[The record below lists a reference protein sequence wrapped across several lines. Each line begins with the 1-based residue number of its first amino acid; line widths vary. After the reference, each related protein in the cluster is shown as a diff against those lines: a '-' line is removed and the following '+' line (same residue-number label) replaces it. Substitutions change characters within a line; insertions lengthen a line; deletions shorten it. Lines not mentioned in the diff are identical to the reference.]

1 MTIISRPRPFG
12 ITALSIFFLF
22 GAVISFTVFVSLIF
36 PGTFLEPMW
45 RLNPRAREA
54 FMNVG
59 AWAIVLM
66 FAVCLSCA
74 PAAAGLWR
82 GARWGYRMALALLVI
97 NLLGDIANV
106 VVGTEPGAVVGVPI
120 VIVILTYL
128 TSQRVR
134 RFFRRSPSRA

>member
-74 PAAAGLWR
+74 LAAAGLWR
-82 GARWGYRMALALLVI
+82 GARWGYRMALALLVV
-97 NLLGDIANV
+97 D
-106 VVGTEPGAVVGVPI
+106 VPI

>member
-74 PAAAGLWR
+74 LAAAGLWR